1 MTPAN
6 VLAKWLLA
14 VGPEGDRLRAEFYGP
29 QGPRGRRGSC
39 PLDREIEER
48 LQAALQALIP
58 AQFCG
63 EECAVTPG
71 TRAGWVWLVDPHDGT
86 FEYTAG
92 RRGSAIS
99 VGLLNEGKPRLG
111 VVHAPHAPDRGPD
124 TIAWAEGAGE
134 IRRNGTA
141 VHTDLRNETMKPGAP
156 VWATASSA
164 LKPE

>member
-6 VLAKWLLA
+6 VLAKVLA
-14 VGPEGDRLRAEFYGP
+14 AVEAEGERLRAEFYGP

-71 TRAGWVWLVDPHDGT
+71 TRAGWGGLGDPHDGT

-92 RRGSAIS
+92 RRGSSIS
-99 VGLLNEGKPRLG
+99 LRRLEKGKPHLRG
-111 VVHAPHAPDRGPD
+111 GYAPDSPHPRPD
-124 TIAWAEGAGE
+124 
-134 IRRNGTA
+134 
-141 VHTDLRNETMKPGAP
+141 
-156 VWATASSA
+156 
-164 LKPE
+164 